1 LSFILFATC
10 AAAVA
15 AGAGLVA
22 ARRARREPEDDEQT
36 AAPRP
41 PPPVVEPP
49 AIAGL
54 PLAVGDVVS
63 VEVDDPARAGGIG
76 RAHSERWL
84 EGALVLKEGAEVVGA
99 VFVAPEGI
107 RHEAVVA
114 FAAPRRDIGWLTPVA
129 LEVTGEPPTS
139 LELGGIV
146 MQRKRRLF
154 VEIERLGRGA
164 PVVRG
169 GAVFA
174 EYEATG
180 RAMGIVLVLGA
191 SAVHAW
197 HGARYEPA
205 EYDHWGRGS

>member
-1 LSFILFATC
+1 MPCLSTSP
-10 AAAVA
+10 AACSSSEGSYQPRLPRRSRTA
-15 AGAGLVA
+15 LVSK
-22 ARRARREPEDDEQT
+22 ARRAGSSGGS
-36 AAPRP
+36 AAPG
-41 PPPVVEPP
+41 
-49 AIAGL
+49 ASWTTG
-54 PLAVGDVVS
+54 
-63 VEVDDPARAGGIG
+63 VEVRVGLLVGPLTEGGG
-76 RAHSERWL
+76 RWL